1 MARLVGSFLTVSVL
15 TVVFVALVA
24 FFEARHAL
32 REAIADRLETVA
44 LQKEGE
50 LNRWVDLQRRLTVFL
65 SSRPQRRGDSALL
78 AGEESH
84 EARARIEALL
94 LAAIGSRPDFEALCL
109 LSPIGGEVLVSSL
122 LKELTESAV
131 GVAFGEGREVDGGV

>member
-24 FFEARHAL
+24 FSEARHAL

-50 LNRWVDLQRRLTVFL
+50 LNRWVDLQRELIVFL
-65 SSRPQRRGDSALL
+65 ADLPQMRHDAALL
-78 AGEESH
+78 AEDGSH
-84 EARARIEALL
+84 EARARIGEHCC
-94 LAAIGSRPDFEALCL
+94 SRP
-109 LSPIGGEVLVSSL
+109 SVLAPTSKRCACS
-122 LKELTESAV
+122 
-131 GVAFGEGREVDGGV
+131 RQ